1 MTQSSFTQHGARRIE
16 SLNIE
21 FQSYR
26 HPRTGARHLHLAC
39 DDDNNAFMVAFPTI
53 PEDSTGVAHILE
65 HTTLC
70 GSERYPVR
78 DPFFMMLRRSLNT
91 FMNAFTSSDSTAY
104 PFATRNR
111 KDFDNLLAVYLDA
124 VFFPKLDPLDFAQE
138 GYRVEL
144 ADDASEG
151 VIYKGVVF
159 NEMKGAMSSP
169 VSQLWHHLQAAL
181 FPNAAY
187 RFNSGGDPAAIPQL
201 THQRLKAFHARHY
214 HPSQAVFLTYGN
226 YSPQDHQAR
235 FEALAL
241 TRFESSTQIIVS
253 DLQPRVNTPRAAT
266 VTYAVEQAADAIDA
280 THIVWGWLLGETGQ
294 PRTML
299 EAQLLT
305 GVLLEH
311 SASPLRHYLETTRYA
326 KAPSELCGVDD
337 SARQLAFYCGVEGSD
352 PRHGGGLEE
361 EILALL
367 AQIGRD
373 GVPATVLHA
382 ALDKIEM
389 AQRDISGDHYPYGLQ
404 LMSRALPG
412 AMYRSDPV
420 ALLDIDTLLAELREE
435 ILDPAYFKRLIAE
448 MLVNNQHRV
457 RVVMTPDS
465 SKRKQDQ
472 DDERARLK
480 ALFNSLSDADKTDLA
495 RQAEALSAR
504 QARRDDPDILPK
516 ITLADVPASAAPV
529 IGQVESINGRR
540 VHAYRRGTNGLVHAQ
555 IVFDLPALTAE
566 ELALLPLFS
575 TYLLEFGAGRE
586 TYLETQ
592 TRRSQFG
599 HFAATSVVRSQV
611 SDLTQHHAQF
621 VVSAKG
627 LRRHTSALLATVDEI
642 VTVARFDEAERLMD
656 LLTQTR
662 ADLELGISERGH
674 QLAMHSAARGLSKS
688 GWLSDEWDGPSNIR
702 QVQQLEALAGK
713 DPASL
718 QRLFATFVNLRRHL
732 LRAQREVLL
741 VGEEE
746 ALVLARD
753 VLQGGAPST
762 ATTNA
767 PGFAIPEPPVARATA
782 WLANADVNF
791 CAKAYPAVPEGHAD
805 APALAVLGRYLS
817 DGFLHPAIREKGG
830 AYGGGA
836 SFDSD
841 SGCFFFYSYRDP
853 RLTETLVDFDRARDW
868 FASTNDALRLEESIL
883 GVIRALDKPRSPAGA
898 AIDAFYSQQQGRTP
912 EFRAR
917 FRGQVLGTSYE
928 DLARVVS
935 RYLSGHPGS
944 VSVVTHPGERA
955 TIDALGLHAETL

>member
-1 MTQSSFTQHGARRIE
+1 M
-16 SLNIE
+16 
-21 FQSYR
+21 
-26 HPRTGARHLHLAC
+26 
-39 DDDNNAFMVAFPTI
+39 
-53 PEDSTGVAHILE
+53 
-65 HTTLC
+65 
-70 GSERYPVR
+70 
-78 DPFFMMLRRSLNT
+78 
-91 FMNAFTSSDSTAY
+91 
-104 PFATRNR
+104 
-111 KDFDNLLAVYLDA
+111 
-124 VFFPKLDPLDFAQE
+124 
-138 GYRVEL
+138 
-144 ADDASEG
+144 
-151 VIYKGVVF
+151 
-159 NEMKGAMSSP
+159 
-169 VSQLWHHLQAAL
+169 
-181 FPNAAY
+181 
-187 RFNSGGDPAAIPQL
+187 
-201 THQRLKAFHARHY
+201 
-214 HPSQAVFLTYGN
+214 
-226 YSPQDHQAR
+226 
-235 FEALAL
+235 
-241 TRFESSTQIIVS
+241 
-253 DLQPRVNTPRAAT
+253 
-266 VTYAVEQAADAIDA
+266 
-280 THIVWGWLLGETGQ
+280 
-294 PRTML
+294 
-299 EAQLLT
+299 
-305 GVLLEH
+305 
-311 SASPLRHYLETTRYA
+311 
-326 KAPSELCGVDD
+326 
-337 SARQLAFYCGVEGSD
+337 EGSD

-599 HFAATSVVRSQV
+599 HFAATSVVRSRV

-732 LRAQREVLL
+732 LRAQREILL

-767 PGFAIPEPPVARATA
+767 PGREAPVVAKTPPV
-782 WLANADVNF
+782 
-791 CAKAYPAVPEGHAD
+791 
-805 APALAVLGRYLS
+805 S
-817 DGFLHPAIREKGG
+817 
-830 AYGGGA
+830 
-836 SFDSD
+836 
-841 SGCFFFYSYRDP
+841 
-853 RLTETLVDFDRARDW
+853 
-868 FASTNDALRLEESIL
+868 
-883 GVIRALDKPRSPAGA
+883 
-898 AIDAFYSQQQGRTP
+898 
-912 EFRAR
+912 
-917 FRGQVLGTSYE
+917 
-928 DLARVVS
+928 
-935 RYLSGHPGS
+935 
-944 VSVVTHPGERA
+944 
-955 TIDALGLHAETL
+955 AETRRLFWRERGRLWVYQS